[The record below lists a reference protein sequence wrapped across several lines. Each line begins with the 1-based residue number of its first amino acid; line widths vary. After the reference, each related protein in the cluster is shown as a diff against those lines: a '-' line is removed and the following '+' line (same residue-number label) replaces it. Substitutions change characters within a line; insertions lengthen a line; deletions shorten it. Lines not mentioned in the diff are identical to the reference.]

1 MFVPMQWDARIDAN
15 SILAFFCIALLH
27 LIGKKIAKN
36 VIFTFRKQMQY
47 KVQLH
52 YCEPALKR
60 LHVDSLYSSI
70 S

>member
-1 MFVPMQWDARIDAN
+1 MQWDARIDAD
-15 SILAFFCIALLH
+15 SILIFLSIALLH
-27 LIGKKIAKN
+27 LITKKIAKN
-36 VIFTFRKQMQY
+36 VIFTFRKQMQH
-47 KVQLH
+47 KVQIH